1 MSTDALKVEID
12 GAVAR
17 LVLARPQKHNAFD
30 DTVIAALTIALQRV
44 GNDPAVR
51 VVVLA
56 GEGKSFSAGADL
68 DWMRRM
74 AEYGEAQNLADA
86 RCLADMLR
94 TLNELPKPTI
104 AKVQGA
110 AFGGGVGLVACCDIA
125 VASEAAIFCLSEARL
140 GLTPSTI
147 SPYVVAAM
155 GAHNARR
162 YFLTAERFDAAAAE
176 RIGLVHL
183 VTAADQLDPAVND
196 LVAKLLQ
203 NGPTAIAECK
213 QLIRRVA
220 GGPVDDAMIEH
231 TAQHIARVRASAEG
245 KEGVRAFLEKRPAE
259 WQSK

>member
-1 MSTDALKVEID
+1 MSDETLKVEVD
-12 GAVAR
+12 GGVAR
-17 LVLARPQKHNAFD
+17 LILARPEKHNAFD
-30 DTVIAALTIALQRV
+30 DAVIADFTAALERV
-44 GNDPAVR
+44 ATDSAVR
-51 VVVLA
+51 VVVIA
-56 GEGKSFSAGADL
+56 SEGKSFSAGADL

-74 AEYGEAQNLADA
+74 ADYGEADNLADA
-86 RCLADMLR
+86 RALAVMLR

-104 AKVQGA
+104 ARVQGA
-110 AFGGGVGLVACCDIA
+110 TFGGGVGLVACCDIA
-125 VASEAAIFCLSEARL
+125 VASKAAIFCLSEARL

-155 GAHNARR
+155 GANEARR

-183 VTAADQLDPAVND
+183 VAAPERLDHAVDD
-196 LVAKLLQ
+196 LVAALLQ
-203 NGPTAIAECK
+203 NGPMAITECK

-220 GGPVDDAMIEH
+220 SRPVDEAMIED

-245 KEGVRAFLEKRPAE
+245 KEGVRAFLEKRPPA